1 MLVYKLR
8 VKLQYLSLKLKTL
21 ILLITFLTSSK
32 VVLVLGYFFY
42 YLFFKY
48 HILKVITKNK
58 ILDNYKLYYPETL
71 N

>member
-48 HILKVITKNK
+48 HILKIITKNK